1 MPLSKWNL
9 SWWKRWRQ
17 LPHVVHT
24 LLLASLP
31 NRCLICH
38 QQVNPPHHGIC
49 HISLTASLYA
59 EPTCLGCGRA
69 LVIQQRYCGS
79 CMANAP
85 LVVVAPC
92 SYHDGV
98 GEYVAAMK
106 YQGQFAILHALV
118 TALIERLE
126 ALEAEGIVERPQVL
140 LPVPLHSS
148 RLRERGF
155 NQAWIIA
162 KTLSQRL
169 QIPLVDDAVM
179 RVANTRPQAGLT
191 GKQRRRNLEGA
202 FTLKRHFHYQ
212 RVAIIDDVV
221 TTGTTANALA
231 KLFESRYIHV
241 QVWCLARAEAPHLRD

>member
-9 SWWKRWRQ
+9 SWWKGWRQ
-17 LPHVVHT
+17 LPHAAYT

-49 HISLTASLYA
+49 HICLTACLYA

-69 LVIQQRYCGS
+69 LVIQRRYCGS
-79 CMANAP
+79 CMASAP

-98 GEYVAAMK
+98 GDYVAAMK
-106 YQGQFAILHALV
+106 YQGQFAILQALV
-118 TALIERLE
+118 IALIERLE
-126 ALEAEGIVERPQVL
+126 ALEAEGVVERPQVL
-140 LPVPLHSS
+140 IPVPLHSS
-148 RLRERGF
+148 RLRDRGF

-162 KTLSQRL
+162 KALSQRL

-179 RVANTRPQAGLT
+179 RVTNTRPQAGLT

-202 FTLKRHFHYQ
+202 FALKRHFPYQ